1 MAGTRAH
8 GRLLHSLLCQLCCG
22 CGCSLCHGLRV
33 STGTRILYTL
43 LHVLASAVCC
53 LMLSRTVAQV
63 IREKVPFSAV
73 LCEHLPGG
81 TDCERLVGSSA
92 VYRVCFG
99 TACFH
104 LAQAALLLNVRSST
118 DCRAQL
124 HNGFWLLKL
133 LVLVGLCAASFFIPE
148 DGFIQAWHYTGIC
161 GGFAFI
167 LIQLVLITAFAH
179 TWNKNWLTGAA
190 RDKRWYVAVLLATAA
205 FYALASAAFTFLYK
219 FYTHPA
225 ACHLNKVLLTL
236 HGSLCGIMSFISITP
251 CVRLR
256 QPRSGLL
263 QSSIISCYVMY
274 LTFSALSS
282 RPPERVLYKGQ
293 NLTVCFPG
301 VRQDEMQTEDTTVAV
316 LGATIMYACV
326 LFACNEASYLAE
338 VFGPLWMVKVYSFE
352 FKEPSCCFCCP
363 DKMEE
368 ELRGGCRDMH
378 PRVPVSQPGG
388 AGKGGAGAAMPCALA
403 GTEQTCEP
411 VDDTPEGQCLVQ
423 DERDRVVYSY
433 SAFHFVFFLASLYV
447 MMTLT
452 NWFSYE
458 NAVLETTFTH
468 GSWST
473 FWVKVSSCW
482 ACVLL
487 YLWLLLSPF
496 CVRGSPQPRRSGPA
510 LRVLRRRRIPQRVSA
525 CM

>member
-8 GRLLHSLLCQLCCG
+8 GRLLHSLLCQLCCACG
-22 CGCSLCHGLRV
+22 CGCSSCRGLRV
-33 STGTRILYTL
+33 STSTRILYTL

-53 LMLSRTVAQV
+53 LMLSRTVAQAV
-63 IREKVPFSAV
+63 REKVPFSVV
-73 LCEHLPGG
+73 LCEHLPVG

-104 LAQAALLLNVRSST
+104 LAQAALLLNVRSSA

-124 HNGFWLLKL
+124 QNGFWLLKL

-148 DGFIQAWHYTGIC
+148 DTFIRVWHYMGVC

-190 RDKRWYVAVLLATAA
+190 QDKCWYLAMLLATAA
-205 FYALASAAFTFLYK
+205 FYTLASAAFSFLYK
-219 FYTHPA
+219 YYTHPA
-225 ACHLNKVLLTL
+225 ACHLNKALLTIN
-236 HGSLCGIMSFISITP
+236 GSLCGIMSFISITP
-251 CVRLR
+251 CVRLK

-301 VRQDEMQTEDTTVAV
+301 VRQDELQTEDTTVAV
-316 LGATIMYACV
+316 LGAAIMYACV

-363 DKMEE
+363 EKMEE
-368 ELRGGCRDMH
+368 ELRG
-378 PRVPVSQPGG
+378 
-388 AGKGGAGAAMPCALA
+388 A
-403 GTEQTCEP
+403 EQTCEQVEEP
-411 VDDTPEGQCLVQ
+411 ARGQCLIQ

-487 YLWLLLSPF
+487 YLWLLLSPL
-496 CVRGSPQPRRSGPA
+496 CLHSSPQHQRGRPA
-510 LRVLRRRRIPQRVSA
+510 LRVLRRRRASQRINVST
-525 CM
+525 